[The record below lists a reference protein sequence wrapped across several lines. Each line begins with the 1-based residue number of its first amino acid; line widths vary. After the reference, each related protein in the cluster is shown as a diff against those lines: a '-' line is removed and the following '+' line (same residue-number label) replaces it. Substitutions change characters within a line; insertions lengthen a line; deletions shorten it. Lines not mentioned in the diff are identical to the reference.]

1 VSRRK
6 AAEYVRLKLELAAAR
21 AERDDHQEQRAAMA
35 GAYDLMGTRMS
46 LAEEKLRN
54 QENVLE
60 ALRQTIADA
69 ADLFENRV
77 VEDRHPEEIDAW
89 LARPEVIEARKK

>member
-1 VSRRK
+1 MSRRK
-6 AAEYVRLKLELAAAR
+6 AAENVRLKRELAAAL
-21 AERDDHQEQRAAMA
+21 AERDDHQEQRTAMA
-35 GAYDLMGTRMS
+35 GAYDLMGTQKS

-54 QENVLE
+54 QAKVVE

-77 VEDRHPEEIDAW
+77 IKYRDPEGIDAW
-89 LARPEVIEARKK
+89 LARPEVIEARKQ